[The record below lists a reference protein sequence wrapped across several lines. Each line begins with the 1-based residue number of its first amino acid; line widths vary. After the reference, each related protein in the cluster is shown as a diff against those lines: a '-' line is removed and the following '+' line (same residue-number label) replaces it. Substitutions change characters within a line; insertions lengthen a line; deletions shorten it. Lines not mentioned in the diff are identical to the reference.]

1 MITFLIFSPRIIS
14 NVLEDLVL
22 LTPGAISKKSL
33 KLSHISE
40 RLNNNWISFVGCSSL
55 ITTSHERDK
64 LEEECTR

>member
-1 MITFLIFSPRIIS
+1 MITLLIFSSRIIS
-14 NVLEDLVL
+14 NVREDLVL
-22 LTPGAISKKSL
+22 MTPGAKKSL

>member
-1 MITFLIFSPRIIS
+1 MITLLIFSPRIIS
-14 NVLEDLVL
+14 NVREDLVL
-22 LTPGAISKKSL
+22 MTPGAKKSL

-40 RLNNNWISFVGCSSL
+40 RLNNNWIRFVGCSSL

>member
-1 MITFLIFSPRIIS
+1 MITFFIFSPRIIS
-14 NVLEDLVL
+14 NVREDLVL
-22 LTPGAISKKSL
+22 MTPGAKKSL

-64 LEEECTR
+64 LEGECTR

>member
-1 MITFLIFSPRIIS
+1 MSTLLIFSPRIIS
-14 NVLEDLVL
+14 NVREDLVL
-22 LTPGAISKKSL
+22 MTPGAKKSL

>member
-1 MITFLIFSPRIIS
+1 MITLLIFSPRIIS
-14 NVLEDLVL
+14 NVREDLVL
-22 LTPGAISKKSL
+22 MTPGAKKSL

-40 RLNNNWISFVGCSSL
+40 RLNNNWISFGLVFSSL

>member
-1 MITFLIFSPRIIS
+1 MITFLISSPRIIS
-14 NVLEDLVL
+14 NVREDLVL
-22 LTPGAISKKSL
+22 MTPGAKKSL

>member
-1 MITFLIFSPRIIS
+1 MITLLIFSPRIIS
-14 NVLEDLVL
+14 NVREDLVL
-22 LTPGAISKKSL
+22 MTPGAKKSL

-64 LEEECTR
+64 LEEECTG

>member
-14 NVLEDLVL
+14 NVREDLVL
-22 LTPGAISKKSL
+22 MTPGAKKSL

-40 RLNNNWISFVGCSSL
+40 RLNNNWISFVGYSSL